1 MNKMK
6 KVSINTSSLQVYDWV
21 LIDGEPKQITRCG
34 GQIFVED
41 ETGVRTAQIAP
52 APITLHDLDVI
63 IEKLKKIKLYNL
75 TYREYTPNGMIII
88 DLSFQTLNQ
97 PMYYISKP
105 ILYYH
110 ELQHAL
116 REVTCPL
123 KVNYWWSHEIEEEVS
138 NVE

>member
-6 KVSINTSSLQVYDWV
+6 KEKIKTSSLQVYDWILV
-21 LIDGEPKQITRCG
+21 DGKPKQITRCG
-34 GQIFVED
+34 GQVIVED

-52 APITLHDLDVI
+52 APITMHDLDVI
-63 IEKLKKIKLYNL
+63 IEKLKKLKFYNL
-75 TYREYTPNGMIII
+75 TYREYTPGGMIII

-97 PMYYISKP
+97 PMYYTTKP

-123 KVNYWWSHEIEEEVS
+123 NVNYWWSHEREEEVS